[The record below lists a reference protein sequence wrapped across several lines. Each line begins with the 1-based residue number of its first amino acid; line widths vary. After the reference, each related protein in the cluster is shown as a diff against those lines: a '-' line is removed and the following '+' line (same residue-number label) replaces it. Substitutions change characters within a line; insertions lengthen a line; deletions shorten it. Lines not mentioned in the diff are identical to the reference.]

1 MVSSGMPTM
10 CYVEGQRYMHHTLWE
25 HAREGD
31 EFEGDQRS
39 FGEGGRK
46 IIFGT
51 TRWNNRCRQ
60 ARLTLAWT
68 KS

>member
-1 MVSSGMPTM
+1 
-10 CYVEGQRYMHHTLWE
+10 MHHILWE